1 MNMDQILLTIADACR
16 ALGVG
21 RSKLYEL
28 IAAGELSVRKC
39 GRKSLILR
47 TEVVA
52 LADRLPVVPR
62 RPAGVA

>member
-1 MNMDQILLTIADACR
+1 MDHPILLSIPHACR

-62 RPAGVA
+62 RTAEVV

>member
-1 MNMDQILLTIADACR
+1 MEPILLAIPDACR

-39 GRKSLILR
+39 GRKSLIFR
-47 TEVVA
+47 SEVVA

-62 RPAGVA
+62 RPARVA

>member
-1 MNMDQILLTIADACR
+1 MDERILLSIPDACH

-21 RSKLYEL
+21 RSKLYDL
-28 IAAGELSVRKC
+28 IAASELSVRKC

-52 LADRLPVVPR
+52 LAERLPVVPR
-62 RPAGVA
+62 S